1 MNLSINWLSQFVD
14 IKDIDPEDISRKLTL
29 HTAEIE
35 GLEVKGEDLK
45 HILTGKV
52 TKLTHLDDKYDI
64 LEVNTG
70 KTAQIVCTDKTLS
83 EGEMVCVA
91 SPGITLNGRVVE
103 ARKIAGHT
111 SEGFLMSEKDMGIS
125 DYEETVFRVAHP
137 EAKPGQSILELYP
150 FFHDVILELDNKS
163 VTHRPDLWGIYGF
176 ARELA
181 AIYKRP
187 LKPLPVKPA
196 DVINKSTIPGPSIQ
210 VLSKDHCPRYA
221 SITISGVEKMETPLE
236 MCTLLY
242 YSGHKPISLLVDISN
257 YIMAEVGQPTHAFD
271 RREVSTGIIVDYV
284 KAPFQYHILDGSEP
298 VMPAGAMMIYNGDK
312 VPVAVAGIM
321 GGEKSKI
328 LDDTNEI
335 LLESANFDAK
345 SVRTTSAAIKTRTDA
360 SNRYEKTLVPRQT
373 IVAVERFVYLLE
385 ELQPGISYS
394 QITDIDHSDNSVR
407 TISLSE
413 SFVST
418 FTGAGFT
425 REMISDILNRLG
437 FTHTYANGNFEVT
450 VPWYRSKKDINNQP
464 DLVEEIARIYG
475 YDNITPEPPRI
486 GVAPLHE
493 NKIVKADLE
502 LKRVLSYEFGFNEVR
517 TYGWDDSRWLEVLE
531 IEPQNAVTL
540 ANPRAPYFNKL
551 KTSLIPAL
559 LQHIKAN
566 MANFARVPIYEI
578 ESTFFDNQGKPSE
591 KKSLAGVFFDKT
603 RKEEELFFHIKDALS
618 YGFTSLKNRYLRF
631 EYGAS
636 EPGKTWITANKSL
649 SLYYENVYLG
659 YISVLQP
666 KYAKTQF
673 GNYPV
678 VIFEFDI
685 EAFTQVVPLVHTF
698 VRPNPFP
705 FVTLDF
711 NIVADKEVRYN
722 EVVAAVTTLGSSYM
736 KDFAFKE
743 LFQDEKILPGKNSFP
758 LHHITIGSEEKTL
771 NADEINEFKTT
782 MITHLEKSGLSI
794 R

>member
-35 GLEVKGEDLK
+35 GLEVKGADLAN
-45 HILTGKV
+45 IFAGKISR
-52 TKLTHLDDKYDI
+52 LTHLDDKYDL
-64 LEVNTG
+64 LEVDMG
-70 KTAQIVCTDKTLS
+70 KPCQIVCTDKTLT
-83 EGEMVCVA
+83 EGKMICLA
-91 SPGITLNGRVVE
+91 TPGITLNGRVVE

-125 DYEETVFRVAHP
+125 DYEETVFLVEHP
-137 EAKPGQSILELYP
+137 DAKPGQSILELYP

-187 LKPLPVKPA
+187 LKPLPVKSA
-196 DVINKSTIPGPSIQ
+196 EQINQSKISGPSIKIMA
-210 VLSKDHCPRYA
+210 KDHCPRYA
-221 SITISGVEKMETPLE
+221 SVTISGVEKTKTPLE
-236 MCTLLY
+236 MRTLLY
-242 YSGHKPISLLVDISN
+242 YSGHKPISLMVDISN

-271 RREVSTGIIVDYV
+271 RREVSSGIIVDYV
-284 KAPFQYHILDGSEP
+284 KEPMPFPILDGSEP
-298 VMPAGAMMIYNGDK
+298 VMPVGAMMIYNGDK

-321 GGEKSKI
+321 GGDKSKI
-328 LDDTNEI
+328 LDDTSEI

-345 SVRTTSAAIKTRTDA
+345 SVRTTSSAIKTRTDA

-373 IVAVERFVYLLE
+373 IVAIERFVYLLE
-385 ELQPGISYS
+385 EIQPGISYS
-394 QITDIDHSDNSVR
+394 QITDIDHSDSSVR

-413 SFVST
+413 SFVSS
-418 FTGAGFT
+418 FTGANFS
-425 REMISDILNRLG
+425 RDLISDILNRLG
-437 FTHTYANGNFEVT
+437 FTHTFANGNFEVT

-486 GVAPLHE
+486 GIAPLHE

-517 TYGWDDSRWLEVLE
+517 TYGWDDNRWLETLE
-531 IEPQNAVTL
+531 IEPHNAVTL

-559 LQHIKAN
+559 LQHVKIN
-566 MANFARVPIYEI
+566 MANFSRVGIYEI
-578 ESTFFDNQGKPSE
+578 ESTFFDNAGKPSE
-591 KKSLAGVFFDKT
+591 KKSLAGTVFDKNQS
-603 RKEEELFFHIKDALS
+603 EETIFFQVKDALT
-618 YGFTSLKNRYLRF
+618 YAFTSLKNRYLRF

-636 EPGKTWITANKSL
+636 EPGKNWITANKSL
-649 SLYYENVYLG
+649 SFYYENVYLG

-666 KYAKTQF
+666 KYAKPQF

-678 VIFEFDI
+678 VTFEFDI
-685 EAFTQVVPLVHTF
+685 EAFTKIEPVVHTF

-705 FVTLDF
+705 FVSLDF
-711 NIVADKEVRYN
+711 NIIADKQVRYN
-722 EVVAAVTTLGSSYM
+722 EVVAAITAFGNGYM
-736 KDFAFKE
+736 KDFSFKE
-743 LFQDEKILPGKNSFP
+743 LFQDEKILPGKNSF
-758 LHHITIGSEEKTL
+758 LFTITIGSEEKTL
-771 NADEINEFKTT
+771 NAEEINEFKSQ
-782 MITHLEKSGLSI
+782 MIAHLESKGLAI